1 MQLGLQLDLEVDVL
15 AAPPCGGGGSQI
27 MIRYSIATVLRAAVF
42 KLLAVE
48 DSRLAGLG
56 RLRTRDVDYSAS
68 VLESEKT
75 RICDWDSFKLKSM
88 CSQLTRTTRP
98 SPSSFSDVRLGL
110 QLDSEVDVLAGPPLR
125 GGRLA
130 DNDSLFDCD
139 WIEGCFAS
147 S

>member
-1 MQLGLQLDLEVDVL
+1 LTRGGEVDVL
-15 AAPPCGGGGSQI
+15 AGPPCGGAGSQI

-110 QLDSEVDVLAGPPLR
+110 QLDLEVDVLAAPPC
-125 GGRLA
+125 GGGGSQTMICYSIA
-130 DNDSLFDCD
+130 TVEVSLFDCGD
-139 WIEGCFAS
+139 
-147 S
+147 